1 MSGNNEINDVLV
13 SIIINC
19 YNGEEYLSEAIDSVY
34 SQSYKNWEIIF
45 WDNCSIDNS
54 SIIAKSY
61 GDKLKYY
68 KSEFNTTLGEAR
80 NLAIQKT
87 NGKYICF
94 IDTDD
99 IWSNPNKLS
108 IQVKLMESNQDLAL
122 CYGSIQEVYKNG
134 SFFRNVKTK
143 LNSGFIFD
151 KLLLQFD
158 ISIIT
163 SMLRK
168 SILLDS
174 SLNFDINI
182 KASEEFCLFMQL
194 ASKYKIGVSRDIMAK
209 YRVHQTSLT
218 SQSLSILGKERRYTL
233 DLIIKSSPM
242 TYYKY
247 KKQFNEAFARA
258 DYYDAR
264 WYMSNGEKK
273 KAIKLLLKNIRVN
286 YKYFLL
292 LTVSIFPIYFW
303 NKIHLLKRNR
313 F

>member
-1 MSGNNEINDVLV
+1 MSGVDKIEFPLV
-13 SIIINC
+13 SVIINC
-19 YNGEEYLSEAIDSVY
+19 YNGELFIKEAIDSVFQ
-34 SQSYKNWEIIF
+34 QSYKNWEIIF

-61 GDKLKYY
+61 GHKLKYY

-99 IWSNPNKLS
+99 IWSNPNKLTL
-108 IQVKLMESNQDLAL
+108 QVKMMESNKDLAL
-122 CYGSIQEVYKNG
+122 CYGSIQEVYKDG
-134 SFFRNVKTK
+134 SFFRNVITN
-143 LNSGFIFD
+143 LHSGFIFD

-174 SLNFDINI
+174 SLNFDNNI

-194 ASKYKIGVSRDIMAK
+194 GSKYKIGVSREIMAK

-233 DLIIKSSPM
+233 DLIFKSSPIL
-242 TYYKY
+242 YFKY
-247 KKQFNEAFARA
+247 KKQFKEAYARA

-264 WYMSNGEKK
+264 WHMSNGEKK
-273 KAIKLLLKNIRVN
+273 KAIKLLIKNIRVN
-286 YKYFLL
+286 YKYLL
-292 LTVSIFPIYFW
+292 LLIVSIFPIYFW